1 MATILVVCKTQFGSF
16 INPWIKPIVDQY
28 LKFEPWDPTKSYPKN
43 TLFCID
49 CVEDT
54 SQAEV
59 DQFTDQ
65 GFRVMIDNLWEADMG
80 PLHNAFRLCCPR
92 WFWYNESL
100 WYQYRN
106 YDKYRPQK
114 NHQRLALMPMNKKK
128 LHRTDFLQSLGTL
141 TDKMIWSYVQQ
152 GRQLPNDGDMEH
164 PGTQR
169 FFNPKWYDETYLSVA
184 VESVVTPVLQYTPVF
199 ITEKT
204 FKPMAFRHPFMVY
217 GNTGTLNLLKSMGFV
232 TFDNLWDESYDSISD
247 TDQRKTCI
255 IELLKNIETTDYD
268 TETLQRL
275 QHNHAHFFN
284 RELVIDRIKKEILE
298 PIVEYAET

>member
-1 MATILVVCKTQFGSF
+1 MTTIPVVCKTQFGSF

-28 LKFEPWDPTKSYPKN
+28 LKFELWDPDRSYPKN

-49 CVEDT
+49 CVEDP

-65 GFRVMIDNLWEADMG
+65 GFRVMIDNLWEHNMG
-80 PLHNAFRLCCPR
+80 PLHNVFRLSCAQ

-100 WYQYRN
+100 WYQYLD
-106 YDKYRPQK
+106 YDKYQPQK
-114 NHQRLALMPMNKKK
+114 NHQRLALMPMNKQK
-128 LHRTDFLQSLGTL
+128 LHRTDFLKSLGTL

-152 GRQLPNDGDMEH
+152 GRQLPGDGDMGH
-164 PGTQR
+164 PATQR
-169 FFNPKWYDETYLSVA
+169 FFNPKWYDETYLSIS
-184 VESVVTPVLQYTPVF
+184 VESVVKPYPYTPVF

-204 FKPMAFRHPFMVY
+204 FKPFAFRHPFMVY
-217 GNTGTLNLLKSMGFV
+217 GNTGTLKLLHGMGFV
-232 TFDNLWDESYDSISD
+232 TFDNLWDESYDNIGKPD
-247 TDQRKTCI
+247 KRKNHI
-255 IELLKNIETTDYD
+255 IELLKNVEVKNYD

-284 RELVIDRIKKEILE
+284 RALVIDRTKKEILE